1 MFPRR
6 LAALAASLL
15 FLTFG
20 LGCYTTKTPL
30 GSAASATVDRAYVG
44 DFTMADKD
52 KTDSIVIRNL
62 DNTQYFVE
70 YSETGGNAWKP
81 MRMVGYTA
89 DVNGV
94 TFANLRTLSDDGSI
108 DDKFMVMRVSLS
120 PDHAKL
126 SLRNLKDD
134 FFTGKDVQFIG
145 CAGKSDRSQSGQRE
159 DVRWRSGRV
168 HARGA
173 DNATVSACPFPVV
186 TGRHTGPLRWPAH
199 LYGIGR

>member
-1 MFPRR
+1 MEVAMFPRR
-6 LAALAASLL
+6 IAALAASLL
-15 FLTFG
+15 FLTLG

-44 DFTMADKD
+44 DFTMAEKD

-62 DNTQYFVE
+62 DDRQYFVE
-70 YSETGGNAWKP
+70 YSETGGNAAKP

-108 DDKFMVMRVSLS
+108 DDKFMVMRVSSS

-134 FFTGKDVQFIG
+134 FFKDKDVSSSESLEKVIG
-145 CAGKSDRSQSGQRE
+145 ANLDSEKMYDGEAAVFTRSAPTTQ
-159 DVRWRSGRV
+159 
-168 HARGA
+168 
-173 DNATVSACPFPVV
+173 P
-186 TGRHTGPLRWPAH
+186 
-199 LYGIGR
+199 